1 MISNAR
7 NALAI
12 RSLTIYHMR
21 EKYRR

>member
-12 RSLTIYHMR
+12 RLLTIYHMR